1 MNDDRFCVLG
11 RGDFYFVRGYLTMAE
26 SNEYVLLGRREILT
40 DAETVTQENLL
51 DELDKALFVHRQNR
65 SDIQYLWDYYRG
77 RQDIL
82 DKVKLVRPEINHKVT
97 VNKASQ
103 IVNFKENFVIGEP
116 ISYVTRVDDEAVMKD
131 VNKLNDAFYVL
142 NKFPHDKK
150 LIQWGLICGI
160 ANRYIS
166 TEKVGDVPFKL
177 YTLDPRDSFVVKNS
191 GIAREPVFAVSYYEK
206 VGNTT
211 PIPMV
216 NVNIYHKEV
225 YEVWTKTQY
234 FRVEDGNIVDAQPNR
249 LGEIPIIEYPANE
262 ERQGSFEMVLPLLN
276 ALNDVYSGRMDGLD
290 NYIQS
295 FLKFV
300 NCDVD
305 EEGMKLLR
313 DYGAIK
319 ISSTKDLPADVEF
332 IATELNQ
339 QQTQTLASD
348 IEMQII
354 TICGLPNRNGG
365 SSVSDT
371 GRATELRDGWN
382 DALCR
387 AKDTEGAYK
396 EADRKAMHIIL
407 KICSNTGFCHLK
419 ESDIEAEFSMH
430 NYDNIQSKSQVLIA
444 MLQNPKIHPKL
455 AFEASGLF
463 IDPESAYKVS
473 MDYYEEQQKLLAEQM
488 MATTADK
495 ADENSEQGSS
505 KNAQYQKPMSNPISK
520 EASKENS

>member
-1 MNDDRFCVLG
+1 M
-11 RGDFYFVRGYLTMAE
+11 
-26 SNEYVLLGRREILT
+26 
-40 DAETVTQENLL
+40 
-51 DELDKALFVHRQNR
+51 
-65 SDIQYLWDYYRG
+65 
-77 RQDIL
+77 
-82 DKVKLVRPEINHKVT
+82 RPEINHKVT

-116 ISYVTRVDDEAVMKD
+116 ISYVTRTDDERVMKE
-131 VNKLNDAFYVL
+131 VNKLNDAFYSL

-166 TEKVGDVPFKL
+166 TEKVGDIPFKL

-191 GIAREPVFAVSYYEK
+191 GIGREPIFAVSYYTK
-206 VGNTT
+206 VGGVAGV
-211 PIPMV
+211 PV
-216 NVNIYHKEV
+216 SGVNIYMAEV
-225 YEVWTKTQY
+225 YEIWTKTNY
-234 FRVEDGNIVDAQPNR
+234 FLVEDGEIKDAQDNK

-262 ERQGSFEMVLPLLN
+262 ERQGSFEIVLPLLN

-365 SSVSDT
+365 SSTSDT

-396 EADRKAMHIIL
+396 EADRKAMRIIL
-407 KICSNTGFCHLK
+407 KICDSTGFCRLK
-419 ESDIEAEFSMH
+419 ESEIEPEFSMH

-444 MLQNPKIHPKL
+444 MLQNTKIHPKL

-473 MDYYEEQQKLLAEQM
+473 MDYYEEQQKLLLEQQQKAM
-488 MATTADK
+488 TVTK
-495 ADENSEQGSS
+495 ADNDSEQGSS
-505 KNAQYQKPMSNPISK
+505 KNANEQKEMSNPISK
-520 EASKENS
+520 SASKQNS